1 MGGSRTCCHPISLT
15 KEEDFT
21 TAAKGLDSLLICSSE
36 SQLVNSRRCGGPAWR
51 NQGYVRRGLSL
62 PSWENRETGR
72 SSCSRTARLISRP
85 LERLDQ
91 LVRGTA
97 PGETGALVAR
107 LQETCC
113 VSWQGPGATTA
124 KISTN

>member
-1 MGGSRTCCHPISLT
+1 MGGSGTCCHPISLT
-15 KEEDFT
+15 KGENFI
-21 TAAKGLDSLLICSSE
+21 TAAKGLGDLLLRIPTPDGVGDRLGEIKVMSAGVSCYPAGRTE
-36 SQLVNSRRCGGPAWR
+36 KQADRRAR
-51 NQGYVRRGLSL
+51 EL
-62 PSWENRETGR
+62 PGSY
-72 SSCSRTARLISRP
+72 RLP

>member
-1 MGGSRTCCHPISLT
+1 MAIYRDSPISILSILSILRIPT
-15 KEEDFT
+15 PDGVGD
-21 TAAKGLDSLLICSSE
+21 GLGEIKVMSAG
-36 SQLVNSRRCGGPAWR
+36 VSRYPAGR
-51 NQGYVRRGLSL
+51 TEKQADRLAREL
-62 PSWENRETGR
+62 PGSYR
-72 SSCSRTARLISRP
+72 RP

-107 LQETCC
+107 LQGFGDMLCL
-113 VSWQGPGATTA
+113 GATAA